1 MTNYISNSM
10 INFFNILINNCTIIS
25 GNKQMEKELIKD
37 IVSIQYNDLSKSLI
51 IETKKYNYVLVEN
64 NNCLVLSEYK
74 KNLTD
79 EEKGVIIE

>member
-1 MTNYISNSM
+1 MGDYISNSM
-10 INFFNILINNCTIIS
+10 INFFNLLINNCTIIS

-37 IVSIQYNDLSKSLI
+37 IMSIQYNDLSKSLI

-64 NNCLVLSEYK
+64 NDCLVLSEYK